1 MNGFLFVIMRVLN
14 NYVKSFKVFRKDDC
28 MPRLKENL
36 YTSYDYWNLP
46 EGTRAELID
55 GDLYAMAPPSRIHQ
69 ELSFSIARKIADYID
84 KHNGNCKV
92 YTAPFAVN
100 LNADDTTYVEPDIS
114 IICDK
119 HKLTDKGCNGAPD
132 FVIEIV
138 SPSSRK
144 MDYIT
149 KNTKYLEAGV
159 REYWIVDP
167 EKERTTIYYY
177 EKDVSPTIILFN
189 QPITCGIYVDL
200 KINISELLQ

>member
-1 MNGFLFVIMRVLN
+1 MTG
-14 NYVKSFKVFRKDDC
+14 
-28 MPRLKENL
+28 LKEN
-36 YTSYDYWNLP
+36 YCTSYDYWNLP
-46 EGTRAELID
+46 EEKRAELID
-55 GDLYAMAPPSRIHQ
+55 GQLYAMAPPSRMHQ

-84 KHNGNCKV
+84 SHNGNCKV

-119 HKLTDKGCNGAPD
+119 SKLSDKGCNGAPD
-132 FVIEIV
+132 FIIEIV

-149 KNTKYLEAGV
+149 KNTKYSEAGV

-167 EKERTTIYYY
+167 EKERTTVYHY
-177 EKDVSPTIILFN
+177 EKDVSPTIILFS
-189 QPITCGIYVDL
+189 QPLNSGIYSDL
-200 KINISELLQ
+200 SITISELLK